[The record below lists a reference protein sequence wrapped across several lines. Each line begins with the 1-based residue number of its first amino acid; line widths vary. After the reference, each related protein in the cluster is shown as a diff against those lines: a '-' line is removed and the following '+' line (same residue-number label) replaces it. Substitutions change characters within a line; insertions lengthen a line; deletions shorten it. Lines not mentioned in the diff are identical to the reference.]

1 MNENISGRSGR
12 TARPEPETSRSRS
25 NYRKVTITLPP
36 EQEAFLAQFALSL
49 RTQGGRKLATTEIVR
64 ALIIALESLDP
75 DLNVVRSEEE
85 LAQRILMAVPR
96 ANRTH

>member
-1 MNENISGRSGR
+1 MTEHIGNEAGQAGQAR
-12 TARPEPETSRSRS
+12 TATSRPRS

-64 ALIIALESLDP
+64 ALIIALEALDP

-85 LAQRILMAVPR
+85 LAQRILMSIPR
-96 ANRTH
+96 ARRPH